1 MASTVTVKYADNVET
16 LPLGAGGAL
25 TTEAI
30 DDVLALTF
38 VYPSCKIALTLTP
51 IKGVDFRSVDQSTL
65 VHADASGTFKGL
77 VPGGKYFAFVIED
90 GEEKAKYE
98 EAQKRRAAE
107 AAKAAAGGG
116 GAAAKV
122 GESCSC
128 IEGNP
133 CAVPDNCKDWDNRIV
148 VAQRVMED
156 KKKRKA

>member
-1 MASTVTVKYADNVET
+1 MASITVKYADNVET
-16 LPLGAGGAL
+16 LPLGDGGTL

-38 VYPSCKIALTLTP
+38 VYPQCKIALTLAP
-51 IKGVDFRSVDQSTL
+51 IKGVDFRSVDASML
-65 VHADASGTFKGL
+65 VHADAAGRFSGL
-77 VPGGKYFAFVIED
+77 QAGGKYFAYVIED

-107 AAKAAAGGG
+107 AAKDGAGA
-116 GAAAKV
+116 GAAAKS

-133 CAVPDNCKDWDNRIV
+133 CAVPDNCKDWTNRIA
-148 VAQRVMED
+148 VAAKVMED
-156 KKKRKA
+156 KKRRK